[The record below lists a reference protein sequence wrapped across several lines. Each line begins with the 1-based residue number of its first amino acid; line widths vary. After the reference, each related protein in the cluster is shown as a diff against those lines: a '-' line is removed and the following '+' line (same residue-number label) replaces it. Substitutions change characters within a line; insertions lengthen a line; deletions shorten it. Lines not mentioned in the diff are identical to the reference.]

1 MVSPEPESRRLSIR
15 PARPLWILLS
25 IVAVVLVG
33 GVWSSIRNQAR
44 QIVPQ
49 DELAGDLA
57 ALSVAA
63 NAAEERA
70 VFDRIWRHTD
80 RLAFAPRDGKGD
92 RLYVSDPNWLN
103 KVVTIDL
110 EADGHRLKHHVIE
123 SDNLVSLMRQ

>member
-1 MVSPEPESRRLSIR
+1 MISLDPESRRLPIR
-15 PARPLWILLS
+15 PARRLWILLS

-33 GVWSSIRNQAR
+33 GVWSSIRNHAR
-44 QIVPQ
+44 QVVKL

-63 NAAEERA
+63 NPAEERE

-92 RLYVSDPNWLN
+92 RLYVSDPNWLLQ
-103 KVVTIDL
+103 VVTIEL
-110 EADGHRLKHHVIE
+110 EADGHRLTHRVIE